1 MRGGTTRLKKKEE
14 DTDGE
19 FDVYRVRKR
28 FSFRVS
34 RVRRSVVVRSA
45 STRVRRDLRAAATTE
60 RKRSVVAEKERTRRS
75 SEKKEDFSSRTVD
88 VMAVGRACARA
99 DRAPASSTSAAMV
112 RRSPGGSEAMLS
124 AVHAVTPRVNPV
136 TPPGCSMVPARTDAG
151 GDERSSGLST
161 TGTLAGIS
169 WTASGRE
176 GDDAAR
182 VRRGARACDDGPRSP
197 APRRVRARRRGGR
210 CCLFW
215 QVGRAFVLSSPHRWR
230 ARTARENGR

>member
-1 MRGGTTRLKKKEE
+1 MERKKE

-19 FDVYRVRKR
+19 LDVYCVRKR
-28 FSFRVS
+28 FSFCVS
-34 RVRRSVVVRSA
+34 RVRKFGRRSVGVCARSTRSPRGCDDGTKASA
-45 STRVRRDLRAAATTE
+45 SSP
-60 RKRSVVAEKERTRRS
+60 KKKERAVLPR
-75 SEKKEDFSSRTVD
+75 KKKTFLSRTVD

-124 AVHAVTPRVNPV
+124 AVHAVTPGVNPV

-210 CCLFW
+210 CCFFW
-215 QVGRAFVLSSPHRWR
+215 QVGHRAFRRFVDGEREVR
-230 ARTARENGR
+230 AKKR

>member
-1 MRGGTTRLKKKEE
+1 VSSTCTAFGSAFLFVCRVFAVRSSFGRRLRAFDEISARRRRRNESEAPSPKKKERA
-14 DTDGE
+14 
-19 FDVYRVRKR
+19 VLPRK
-28 FSFRVS
+28 
-34 RVRRSVVVRSA
+34 
-45 STRVRRDLRAAATTE
+45 
-60 RKRSVVAEKERTRRS
+60 
-75 SEKKEDFSSRTVD
+75 KKTFLSRTVD

-124 AVHAVTPRVNPV
+124 AVHAVTPGVNPV

>member
-1 MRGGTTRLKKKEE
+1 MT
-14 DTDGE
+14 
-19 FDVYRVRKR
+19 RVRR
-28 FSFRVS
+28 FVRYS
-34 RVRRSVVVRSA
+34 VRRSVGKK
-45 STRVRRDLRAAATTE
+45 RVRVRCDARRRRDEA
-60 RKRSVVAEKERTRRS
+60 SSSERTTPFR
-75 SEKKEDFSSRTVD
+75 EKIDALHISRTVD

-124 AVHAVTPRVNPV
+124 AVHAVTPGVRPV

-151 GDERSSGLST
+151 GDDASFRSLDRT

-169 WTASGRE
+169 STAPGRE

-182 VRRGARACDDGPRSP
+182 VRRGARGGDDGPRSP

-210 CCLFW
+210 CAFFW
-215 QVGRAFVLSSPHRWR
+215 QVVRAFRRPSFASEIR
-230 ARTARENGR
+230 GR

>member
-1 MRGGTTRLKKKEE
+1 
-14 DTDGE
+14 
-19 FDVYRVRKR
+19 
-28 FSFRVS
+28 
-34 RVRRSVVVRSA
+34 
-45 STRVRRDLRAAATTE
+45 
-60 RKRSVVAEKERTRRS
+60 
-75 SEKKEDFSSRTVD
+75 
-88 VMAVGRACARA
+88 MAVGRACARA

-124 AVHAVTPRVNPV
+124 AVHAVTPGVNPV

-210 CCLFW
+210 CCFFW
-215 QVGRAFVLSSPHRWR
+215 QVGHRAFRRSVDGEREVRVKTVVKNEWCFSRGYVTRRRSLSRPRNTSRSPSLAFSMYAR
-230 ARTARENGR
+230 ARASARSRLATQTFSELYFDESKSSKSSSS

>member
-1 MRGGTTRLKKKEE
+1 MSSTCTAFGSAFL
-14 DTDGE
+14 
-19 FDVYRVRKR
+19 FVCRV
-28 FSFRVS
+28 FES
-34 RVRRSVVVRSA
+34 SVVVRSA
-45 STRVRRDLRAAATTE
+45 SVRVRRDARRRRRNESEASSP
-60 RKRSVVAEKERTRRS
+60 KKKERAVLPR
-75 SEKKEDFSSRTVD
+75 KKKTFLSRTVD

-124 AVHAVTPRVNPV
+124 AVHAVTPGVNPV

>member
-1 MRGGTTRLKKKEE
+1 
-14 DTDGE
+14 
-19 FDVYRVRKR
+19 
-28 FSFRVS
+28 
-34 RVRRSVVVRSA
+34 
-45 STRVRRDLRAAATTE
+45 
-60 RKRSVVAEKERTRRS
+60 
-75 SEKKEDFSSRTVD
+75 
-88 VMAVGRACARA
+88 MAVGRACARA

-124 AVHAVTPRVNPV
+124 AVHAVTPGVNPV

-210 CCLFW
+210 CCFFW
-215 QVGRAFVLSSPHRWR
+215 QVGHRAFRRSVDGEREVRVKKRW
-230 ARTARENGR
+230 

>member
-1 MRGGTTRLKKKEE
+1 LKKKEE

-19 FDVYRVRKR
+19 FDVYCVRKR

-34 RVRRSVVVRSA
+34 RVRKFGRRSVGVCAR
-45 STRVRRDLRAAATTE
+45 STRSPRGGDTE
-60 RKRSVVAEKERTRRS
+60 RKRSAVAGKERTRRS
-75 SEKKEDFSSRTVD
+75 SEKKKDFSSRTVD

-124 AVHAVTPRVNPV
+124 AVHAVTPGVNPV

-161 TGTLAGIS
+161 TGTLAGIT
-169 WTASGRE
+169 WTASAARATTPRASAAARARATTGPAVPRRAKCAR
-176 GDDAAR
+176 GGGADDAASFGKSSSFSSSVDGEREVR
-182 VRRGARACDDGPRSP
+182 VKK
-197 APRRVRARRRGGR
+197 
-210 CCLFW
+210 
-215 QVGRAFVLSSPHRWR
+215 RW
-230 ARTARENGR
+230 

>member
-1 MRGGTTRLKKKEE
+1 MERKKE
-14 DTDGE
+14 DTGE
-19 FDVYRVRKR
+19 FDVYCVRKR
-28 FSFRVS
+28 FSFCVS
-34 RVRRSVVVRSA
+34 RVRKFGRRSVGVCAR
-45 STRVRRDLRAAATTE
+45 STRRAAATTE
-60 RKRSVVAEKERTRRS
+60 RKRSAVAEKERTRRS

-99 DRAPASSTSAAMV
+99 DSTPASSTSAAMV

-124 AVHAVTPRVNPV
+124 AVHAVTPGVNPV

-210 CCLFW
+210 CCFFW
-215 QVGRAFVLSSPHRWR
+215 QVGHRAFRRFVDGEREVR
-230 ARTARENGR
+230 AKKR